1 MAEKIRSIL
10 LKEYK
15 ANKVDITQKIDE
27 NSFSGSLNTSDR
39 WSFSSNST
47 LFLFMAIVLCGGI
60 LVGFQ
65 KKFPFKY
72 QDVYSKLTSKQN
84 PNKIQSISI
93 EQYSQQQND
102 QQHKDLNVG
111 TSQKAKKNS
120 AETFLLSLFDNLGT
134 PSFMFEK
141 NIQKLKDDYISSIEQ
156 LREFDDGDWKRYGFK
171 NSHIIMIKNKLQ
183 NDGDENDKSG
193 HRDDSNDDDLTFDD
207 DDDGWSND
215 KQSKTNN
222 KQTDTSDFDD
232 DFDD

>member
-1 MAEKIRSIL
+1 M
-10 LKEYK
+10 
-15 ANKVDITQKIDE
+15 
-27 NSFSGSLNTSDR
+27 G
-39 WSFSSNST
+39 
-47 LFLFMAIVLCGGI
+47 
-60 LVGFQ
+60 
-65 KKFPFKY
+65 
-72 QDVYSKLTSKQN
+72 
-84 PNKIQSISI
+84 
-93 EQYSQQQND
+93 
-102 QQHKDLNVG
+102 QHKDLNVG

-141 NIQKLKDDYISSIEQ
+141 NIQNLRDDYISSIEQ

-183 NDGDENDKSG
+183 NDGDE
-193 HRDDSNDDDLTFDD
+193 HEDDSNDDDLTFDD

-215 KQSKTNN
+215 KQSKAN